1 MSKFTCEGQEETLG
15 QTELVWEQD
24 EACWRPREW
33 HLQKVR
39 RERIGHLFSKH
50 WRGRVWGKGSL
61 CSASEGTLQAVFS
74 MCHSFSKYV
83 PGTCDTSGNKGEN
96 YPLPLWSFYSSGEAR
111 CIASGFE
118 NGPEA
123 GAAQMVTVS
132 AFASVIE
139 PNQRLF
145 DNNNLAVISSCGLVT
160 ADRCTVNSVYLQ
172 GKLEVTCSLY
182 LWSLT
187 SCQVLG

>member
-1 MSKFTCEGQEETLG
+1 MEF
-15 QTELVWEQD
+15 
-24 EACWRPREW
+24 
-33 HLQKVR
+33 
-39 RERIGHLFSKH
+39 LFK
-50 WRGRVWGKGSL
+50 WRGTK
-61 CSASEGTLQAVFS
+61 
-74 MCHSFSKYV
+74 
-83 PGTCDTSGNKGEN
+83 
-96 YPLPLWSFYSSGEAR
+96 AR
-111 CIASGFE
+111 CIASGLE

-182 LWSLT
+182 L
-187 SCQVLG
+187 